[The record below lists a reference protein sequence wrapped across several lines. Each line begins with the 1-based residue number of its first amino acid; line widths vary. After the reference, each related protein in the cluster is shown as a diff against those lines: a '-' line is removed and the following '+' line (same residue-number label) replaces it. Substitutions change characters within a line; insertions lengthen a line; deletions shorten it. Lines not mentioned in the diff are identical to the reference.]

1 MSYYETIKA
10 IEEVKKYFEK
20 EIEKKLNLTKVGSP
34 LFVTP
39 KSGLQD
45 NLSGIEKAVYFEKD
59 KQKFEIVHSLAKW
72 KREALARYDFP
83 VYSGLYTNMKAIRKD
98 EEVDATHSLYVEQW
112 DWEKII
118 KEEDRTVDY
127 LKETVSNIYSSIRKT
142 SMFITKKYP
151 KLDLGLPKK
160 VFFITSQELEN
171 LYPEFSP
178 KEREDL
184 ITKEKR
190 AVFIIGI
197 GDILK
202 SGFVHDH
209 RSPDYDDWFLN
220 GDLFIYSDILG
231 KAVELSSMGIRV
243 SKDSLYSQLSKTN
256 NLDRLELDYHKKIIE
271 DKLPFTIGGGI
282 GESRVL
288 MLLLGKEHIA
298 EIQASAWED
307 KTYIE
312 LEGKCIL

>member
-10 IEEVKKYFEK
+10 IEEIKKYFEK
-20 EIEKKLNLTKVGSP
+20 QIEKKLNLTKVGSP

-45 NLSGIEKAVYFEKD
+45 NLSGIEKAVFFEKED
-59 KQKFEIVHSLAKW
+59 QKFEIVHSLAKW

-98 EEVDATHSLYVEQW
+98 EEVDSTHSLYVEQW

-118 KEEDRTVDY
+118 LKEDRTESY
-127 LKETVSNIYSSIRKT
+127 LKDIVSKIYDSIRKT
-142 SMFITKKYP
+142 SLYITKKYP
-151 KLDLGLPKK
+151 QLDLGLPKK
-160 VFFITSQELEN
+160 IFFITSQELEN

-197 GDILK
+197 GDELK
-202 SGFVHDH
+202 SGKKHDH
-209 RSPDYDDWFLN
+209 RSPDYDDWKLN

-231 KAVELSSMGIRV
+231 KALELSSMGIRV
-243 SKDSLYSQLSKTN
+243 SKESLYTQLVKSGCQ
-256 NLDRLELDYHKKIIE
+256 DRLEYDYHKNVMDE
-271 DKLPFTIGGGI
+271 SLPFTIGGGI

-298 EIQASAWED
+298 EIQASSWED
-307 KTYIE
+307 KTYLE
-312 LEGKCIL
+312 LEGKTIL